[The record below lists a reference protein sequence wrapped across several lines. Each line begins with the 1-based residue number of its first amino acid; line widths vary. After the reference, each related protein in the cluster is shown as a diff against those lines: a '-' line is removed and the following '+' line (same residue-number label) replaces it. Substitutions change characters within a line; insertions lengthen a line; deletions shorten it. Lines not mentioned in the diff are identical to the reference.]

1 MTVSKNRRVFT
12 RAGESAFLTDR
23 LPRPS
28 DPSFYVFGGSVP
40 TIYLPDP
47 VPRRRVSGSR
57 TFGPPKSIKAA
68 QGTVRPYSYLQSGLR
83 IRAPRHVYF
92 CLSRK
97 QRREVF
103 HALGLAGRRGFG
115 KGGVRRTQNSQ
126 YRC

>member
-1 MTVSKNRRVFT
+1 MAKNRRGFS
-12 RAGESAFLTDR
+12 RAGDNTYLTDR

-28 DPSFYVFGGSVP
+28 DSSFYVFGGSVP
-40 TIYLPDP
+40 TVYLPDP
-47 VPRRRVSGSR
+47 VERRRFSGSR
-57 TFGPPKSIKAA
+57 TFGPPKVNKVA
-68 QGTVRPYSYLQSGLR
+68 QSTVRPYSYLQSGLR
-83 IRAPRHVYF
+83 IRAPRHVHF

-115 KGGVRRTQNSQ
+115 KRGVRRTQNSQ

>member
-1 MTVSKNRRVFT
+1 MAKNRRVFS
-12 RAGESAFLTDR
+12 RAGEDSPLTAR

-28 DPSFYVFGGSVP
+28 DSSFYVFGGSVP
-40 TIYLPDP
+40 TVYLPDP
-47 VPRRRVSGSR
+47 VARHRVSGSR

-83 IRAPRHVYF
+83 IRAPRRVYF

-103 HALGLAGRRGFG
+103 HAYGLAGRKGFG
-115 KGGVRRTQNSQ
+115 KRGVRRTQNSQ

>member
-1 MTVSKNRRVFT
+1 MAKNRRVAL
-12 RAGESAFLTDR
+12 RAGESLSDSNRR

-28 DPSFYVFGGSVP
+28 DPSMYVFGQSVLSEF
-40 TIYLPDP
+40 LPGP
-47 VPRRRVSGSR
+47 VARRRVSGPR
-57 TFGPPKSIKAA
+57 IFGPPKFVRAA
-68 QGTVRPYSYLQSGLR
+68 QGIARPYSYLQSGLR
-83 IRAPRHVYF
+83 INAPRRVYF

-115 KGGVRRTQNSQ
+115 KRGVRRTQNSQ